1 MARLTR
7 TAWELEDGLQPL
19 VALAGCGSVEN
30 GMGSIAGRGGR
41 PRCGRVGN
49 PLHRQHGGARSPA
62 RGRGKKS
69 TQQAEQLGRSRG
81 GLTTKIHARVDGAG
95 RLFTLLL
102 TLGQQHDSTVAQQL
116 MQQGAIH
123 NQRRGRPALRPGYLS
138 LAITSRLPKLVA
150 SAGCITS
157 HTARLVNVP
166 INSFCPSAE
175 RSYANAAAPNVH
187 LRLAHLKQQYSEPLS
202 QRLRN
207 Y

>member
-116 MQQGAIH
+116 MQQGAIRKLGRGGFLDRSWREADEITILAPTSDNP
-123 NQRRGRPALRPGYLS
+123 NQTTKLKCNQYWLGCPDATEPGE
-138 LAITSRLPKLVA
+138 
-150 SAGCITS
+150 
-157 HTARLVNVP
+157 AR
-166 INSFCPSAE
+166 FTWMD
-175 RSYANAAAPNVH
+175 
-187 LRLAHLKQQYSEPLS
+187 S
-202 QRLRN
+202 QMNEIVGLLLE
-207 Y
+207 

>member
-102 TLGQQHDSTVAQQL
+102 TPEQQHDSTVAQQL
-116 MQQGAIH
+116 MQQGCDSQPTA
-123 NQRRGRPALRPGYLS
+123 RASRL
-138 LAITSRLPKLVA
+138 TSRLPVFGYNIAATKTSCLCWMHYIPHRKA
-150 SAGCITS
+150 SECAYQQF
-157 HTARLVNVP
+157 LP
-166 INSFCPSAE
+166 IG
-175 RSYANAAAPNVH
+175 
-187 LRLAHLKQQYSEPLS
+187 
-202 QRLRN
+202 
-207 Y
+207 